1 MEACRM
7 VKRGLKGGV
16 LRYITEEQV
25 ESIHAAALE
34 VLERVGMSS
43 ESERIMEV
51 FKDAGAEVD
60 FKSKLIR
67 IPQQL
72 VEEAIRKAPKEIILC
87 GRNPKHDILL
97 EGSRIYFGLGGT
109 PTPYILDV
117 ETGKFRR
124 PTKQDFADATRVG
137 DALPN
142 LSYIMSIAGAFD
154 VPYEAEYIHEF
165 EAMFNNTEKP
175 IVYSSPGADAA
186 RRVLEMASVVVGGFE
201 ELRRR
206 PILSLYSE
214 TASPLMF
221 TIENENMI
229 EFAEASVPV
238 TLGPMPLAGATA
250 PVTVCGAAV
259 IGNAESLAALTLI
272 QLVKQGA
279 PTIFSGWG
287 GVMDP
292 RTGRCAYG
300 APEFTMVT
308 AGVNAQMAH
317 YYGLPSFG
325 FGGCSDSKL
334 PDAQAGAE
342 VMMNALMSGLSGVNL
357 IHDCGYLAGGSVGS
371 MEMAV
376 ICNEVVGMVSRIV
389 RGIIVDDESLA
400 VEVIKNVGPGG
411 HFLSQK
417 HTLKFVE
424 REIYIPTIFDRR
436 PEEIWKK
443 AGEKSIREVAKERVK
458 EILKEHYP
466 EPLPKDIKQKLA
478 DIVKKAEKELV
489 RRPDI

>member
-1 MEACRM
+1 M
-7 VKRGLKGGV
+7 VKRGLKGGI
-16 LRYITEEQV
+16 LRYISKEQV
-25 ESIHAAALE
+25 ESIHAATLE

-43 ESERIMEV
+43 DSKRIMEI
-51 FKDAGAEVD
+51 FKEAGAEVD

-67 IPQQL
+67 IPQGL
-72 VEEAIRKAPKEIILC
+72 VEEAIKKAPKEIILC
-87 GRNPKHDILL
+87 GRNPRHDILL

-117 ETGKFRR
+117 ETSKFRR
-124 PTKQDFADATRVG
+124 PTKQDFADATRLG

-154 VPYEAEYIHEF
+154 VPYEVEYLHEF

-175 IVYSSPGADAA
+175 IVYSAPGAETS
-186 RRVLEMASVVVGGFE
+186 RVVLEMASAVVGGLE
-201 ELRRR
+201 ELSRK

-214 TASPLMF
+214 TASPLSFAM
-221 TIENENMI
+221 ENENMI
-229 EFAEASVPV
+229 EFARASVPI

-259 IGNAESLAALTLI
+259 IGNSESLGALTLI
-272 QLVKQGA
+272 QVVNPGA

-308 AGVNAQMAH
+308 AGINAQMAH
-317 YYGLPSFG
+317 YYELPSFG

-376 ICNEVVGMVSRIV
+376 ICDEVVGMVSRIV
-389 RGIIVDDESLA
+389 RGVTVDDESLA
-400 VEVIKNVGPGG
+400 VDVIKNVGPGG

-424 REIYIPTIFDRR
+424 REIYIPKIFDRR
-436 PEEIWKK
+436 PEEVWKR
-443 AGEKSIREVAKERVK
+443 AGEKDIREVAREKVK

-466 EPLPKDIKQKLA
+466 GPLPKDIKQRLMEIVRKAEREL
-478 DIVKKAEKELV
+478 VKKK
-489 RRPDI
+489 

>member
-1 MEACRM
+1 M

>member
-1 MEACRM
+1 M

-124 PTKQDFADATRVG
+124 PTKQDFADATRLG

>member
-1 MEACRM
+1 M

-201 ELRRR
+201 ELKKR

>member
-1 MEACRM
+1 M

-16 LRYITEEQV
+16 LRYITKEQV
-25 ESIHAAALE
+25 ESIHAATLE

-43 ESERIMEV
+43 ESERIMEA
-51 FKDAGAEVD
+51 FKEAGAEVD

-67 IPQQL
+67 IPQHL

-97 EGSRIYFGLGGT
+97 EDSRIYFGLGGT
-109 PTPYILDV
+109 PTPYILDI

-124 PTKQDFADATRVG
+124 PAKQDFADATRLG

-154 VPYEAEYIHEF
+154 VPCEAEYIHEF
-165 EAMFNNTEKP
+165 ETMFNNTEKP

-186 RRVLEMASVVVGGFE
+186 RRVLEMATVVVGGFE
-201 ELRRR
+201 ELKKR

-214 TASPLMF
+214 TASPLIFAM
-221 TIENENMI
+221 ENENMI
-229 EFAEASVPV
+229 EFAKASVPV

-259 IGNAESLAALTLI
+259 IGNTESLAALTLI
-272 QLVKQGA
+272 QLVNPGA
-279 PTIFSGWG
+279 PTIYSGWG

-317 YYGLPSFG
+317 YYELPSFG

-389 RGIIVDDESLA
+389 RGITVDDESLA

-443 AGEKSIREVAKERVK
+443 AGEKAIREVARERVK

-478 DIVKKAEKELV
+478 EIVTNAEKELV
-489 RRPDI
+489 RRPEI

>member
-1 MEACRM
+1 M

-124 PTKQDFADATRVG
+124 PTKQDFADATRLG

-458 EILKEHYP
+458 ETLKEHYP